1 MKVEFS
7 RSELI
12 RRLISESLAQKERGE
27 MELAMKEG
35 YEANYGFIKE
45 SNKEWDFTSEDG
57 ISLPPAFGFRS
68 NPDWL
73 RSLQPLIRGV
83 QEIRPTYLPVIQKN
97 IQRQFL

>member
-1 MKVEFS
+1 MATALAHTKKRINIELSGIVIDKLDKLARKVQSS

-45 SNKEWDFTSEDG
+45 SNKEWDFTTGDG
-57 ISLPPAFGFRS
+57 I
-68 NPDWL
+68 
-73 RSLQPLIRGV
+73 
-83 QEIRPTYLPVIQKN
+83 
-97 IQRQFL
+97 